1 MWRREDRGPPEMPV
15 AEEGEAAA
23 AVAPEEAAPAL
34 PGPTPLCGPLSLLC
48 GKGPLRGF
56 RSRWFVFHPR
66 RCRLTYH
73 KGPQDPALGSIDISD
88 ASFGLSP
95 EEEEGLFH
103 IRSEGRDCVLKA
115 PNRQVMAYWLQ
126 ELQQKRWEYSN
137 HLGAGKRDS
146 LGAPAPLDL
155 SKGLVAKDNPDY
167 LSVLPN
173 SPAEKARNI
182 LAVETDPGEL
192 VGEQAANHPPSA
204 QFSLKQLSADI
215 RNSMISLKPGK
226 GGHENRK
233 SLFYTQ
239 EDWEMLDPTTKE
251 LEESIAHEER
261 RKSSVEGNK
270 GFSFNFAH
278 IPYKGKRPLRDLMGS
293 NKNRNSIESSN
304 IEWSSGSE
312 NKPTYEIEQKFQ
324 SQQDEIESLK
334 KELSS
339 QKELVRLLQQT
350 VRSSQYDKYLA
361 SPLCDAASK
370 DRLELLHQKDHQIL
384 GLNNLIEKQNLEK
397 DSVQQEL
404 KNLKS
409 KVGELN
415 EQLSMLMETIQA
427 KDEVIMKLSRQ
438 LSELE
443 NRTFSP
449 AGTDV
454 AVPSSAQLD
463 EQELDRLKD
472 SLQGYKTQNK
482 FLNKEIL
489 ELSALRKNAE
499 KREREIQTKYC
510 SLEAKLC
517 QIESKYLVLL
527 QEVNTPVCSERPSP
541 SHDVISQL
549 LEDALKVETT
559 EQSYFKPHTVSEYD
573 IYGFQTVPEDDE
585 EERLFAKVR
594 ALDLKNLS
602 LIENQDTSTGVKWE
616 NYFANIVNKEMVR
629 SPELKNLIRYGIPHA
644 HRSKM
649 WAWCVNS
656 HIKKMKDITPPGYFQ
671 ALLKNALEK
680 QNPASKQIE
689 LDLMRTLPNN
699 KHYSSP
705 TSEGIQKLRNV
716 LLAFSWRNPDI
727 GYCQGLNRLA
737 AIALLYLEQEDAFWC
752 LVTIVEVFMPRDYYT
767 KTLLGSQVDQRVFK
781 DLMNEKLPRLHAH
794 LELYKVDFSL
804 ITFNWFLVVFAD
816 SVVSDVFIKI
826 WDSFLYEGSKVIFRF
841 ALALFKYKEEEILKL
856 QDSMSIFKYLRYFTR
871 TILDARKLIN
881 IAFVDMNPF
890 PLRQIR
896 NRRAYHLEKVR
907 LELTELEAIRQ
918 DFLRER
924 DSNPERRDLISD
936 DEEDS

>member
-1 MWRREDRGPPEMPV
+1 MLPPVPKGASTSGCPSCGAASSDLLFLGLPAGSRDAPRVGDGRTTLPTELDGGGVMRPRGADAAQAEMPV
-15 AEEGEAAA
+15 AEEGE
-23 AVAPEEAAPAL
+23 VAPAATAGEVVPAT
-34 PGPTPLCGPLSLLC
+34 PGAPPLCGPLALLC
-48 GKGPLRGF
+48 GKGPLRAF
-56 RSRWFVFHPR
+56 RNRWFVFQPR
-66 RCRLTYH
+66 RCRLYYH
-73 KGPQDPALGSIDISD
+73 KGPQEPAVGSIDIAE

-103 IRSEGRDCVLKA
+103 IHSGGRDCVLKA
-115 PNRQVMAYWLQ
+115 PNRQVLAYWLQ

-137 HLGAGKRDS
+137 NLGGGKRDS
-146 LGAPAPLDL
+146 ISPPTPLDL

-173 SPAEKARNI
+173 SPAEKARHI

-192 VGEQAANHPPSA
+192 VGEQAASHPASA
-204 QFSLKQLSADI
+204 QFSLKQLSVDI

-226 GGHENRK
+226 GSQENRK
-233 SLFYTQ
+233 SLFYTN
-239 EDWEMLDPTTKE
+239 EDWEMLDPTPKE
-251 LEESIAHEER
+251 LEESIAHEDR

-270 GFSFNFAH
+270 GFTFNFSH
-278 IPYKGKRPLRDLMGS
+278 IPYKGKRPLRDIMGS
-293 NKNRNSIESSN
+293 NKNRNSMDSSAV
-304 IEWSSGSE
+304 EWVSGSE
-312 NKPTYEIEQKFQ
+312 NKPTFEIEQKFQ
-324 SQQDEIESLK
+324 SQHEEIETLK

-361 SPLCDAASK
+361 SPLCDAVSK
-370 DRLELLHQKDHQIL
+370 DKMELLHQKDHQIL
-384 GLNNLIEKQNLEK
+384 GLNNLLEKQNLEK
-397 DSVQQEL
+397 DSLQVEVGTL
-404 KNLKS
+404 KY
-409 KVGELN
+409 KVGELS
-415 EQLSMLMETIQA
+415 EQLNMLMETIQA

-438 LSELE
+438 VSECE
-443 NRTFSP
+443 SNPSCQT
-449 AGTDV
+449 GTDSTI
-454 AVPSSAQLD
+454 PLSIQRDQLD
-463 EQELDRLKD
+463 LDRLKD
-472 SLQGYKTQNK
+472 SLQGYKSQNK

-499 KREREIQTKYC
+499 KREREMQTKYY
-510 SLEAKLC
+510 SLEARLC

-527 QEVNTPVCSERPSP
+527 QEVKTPVCSEGQSP
-541 SHDVISQL
+541 GHDVIAQL

-559 EQSYFKPHTVSEYD
+559 EHAEQTYFKPHTVSEYD
-573 IYGFQTVPEDDE
+573 IYGFHTVPEDDE

-602 LIENQDTSTGVKWE
+602 LTENQDVSTEVKWE
-616 NYFANIVNKEMVR
+616 NYFASVVNREMVHC
-629 SPELKNLIRYGIPHA
+629 PELKNLIRCGIPHA

-656 HIKKMKDITPPGYFQ
+656 HIKKMKDNTAPRYFES
-671 ALLKNALEK
+671 LLKNALEK

-781 DLMNEKLPRLHAH
+781 DLMSEKLPRLYAH

-816 SVVSDVFIKI
+816 NVVSDIFIKI

-871 TILDARKLIN
+871 TILDAR
-881 IAFVDMNPF
+881 
-890 PLRQIR
+890 RC
-896 NRRAYHLEKVR
+896 
-907 LELTELEAIRQ
+907 
-918 DFLRER
+918 
-924 DSNPERRDLISD
+924 
-936 DEEDS
+936 

>member
-1 MWRREDRGPPEMPV
+1 MGVQQPP
-15 AEEGEAAA
+15 
-23 AVAPEEAAPAL
+23 
-34 PGPTPLCGPLSLLC
+34 
-48 GKGPLRGF
+48 
-56 RSRWFVFHPR
+56 RSREAGQPEHPDTSR
-66 RCRLTYH
+66 
-73 KGPQDPALGSIDISD
+73 
-88 ASFGLSP
+88 SFQ
-95 EEEEGLFH
+95 
-103 IRSEGRDCVLKA
+103 RSRGQ
-115 PNRQVMAYWLQ
+115 RQ
-126 ELQQKRWEYSN
+126 
-137 HLGAGKRDS
+137 
-146 LGAPAPLDL
+146 P
-155 SKGLVAKDNPDY
+155 
-167 LSVLPN
+167 
-173 SPAEKARNI
+173 
-182 LAVETDPGEL
+182 
-192 VGEQAANHPPSA
+192 
-204 QFSLKQLSADI
+204 

-226 GGHENRK
+226 GSHENRK
-233 SLFYTQ
+233 SMFYTQ
-239 EDWEMLDPTTKE
+239 EDWEMLDPTPKE
-251 LEESIAHEER
+251 LEESTAHEER

-293 NKNRNSIESSN
+293 NKNRNSIESSPV
-304 IEWSSGSE
+304 EWVSSSE

-324 SQQDEIESLK
+324 SQQEEIESLK
-334 KELSS
+334 QELSS

-361 SPLCDAASK
+361 GPLCDAASK
-370 DRLELLHQKDHQIL
+370 DKLELLHQKDHQIL

-397 DSVQQEL
+397 DSLQQDL
-404 KNLKS
+404 KNLKY

-415 EQLSMLMETIQA
+415 EQLNMLMETIQA

-438 LSELE
+438 LSEFE
-443 NRTFSP
+443 NRAFSP
-449 AGTDV
+449 VGTDV
-454 AVPSSAQLD
+454 AVPSSAQR
-463 EQELDRLKD
+463 EQQELDRLKD
-472 SLQGYKTQNK
+472 CLQGYKTQNK

-499 KREREIQTKYC
+499 KREREIQTKYY

-527 QEVNTPVCSERPSP
+527 QEVNSPVCSERQSL

-549 LEDALKVETT
+549 LEDALKLEPTEQT

-585 EERLFAKVR
+585 EERLFAKAR

-602 LIENQDTSTGVKWE
+602 LIENQDISTGVKWE

-656 HIKKMKDITPPGYFQ
+656 HIKKIKDSKAPDYFQ
-671 ALLKNALEK
+671 SLLKNALEK

-781 DLMNEKLPRLHAH
+781 DLMSEKLPRLHAH

-816 SVVSDVFIKI
+816 SVISDIFIKI

-841 ALALFKYKEEEILKL
+841 ALALFKHQEEEILKL